1 MEPVALYDM
10 HRGRGGVAA
19 LAMALAV
26 ALGVGACSSR
36 PAGQR
41 LASPLRG
48 GVVTPPDA
56 ATTTTAAPGPAG
68 PGQVVAGPAHPA
80 APAAPPTTGV
90 NPLGAAMEGINACLI
105 VVKGTE
111 PVAAVNPDMPLAPA
125 STLKLL
131 TAAAALTRLG
141 PDFRFVTRVV
151 APAPPRPDGTVD
163 ALYLVGGGDPVLST
177 PDFAGW
183 VAKKPALA
191 GAALTP
197 MADLAASVASAGV
210 RAVPGGIHGDDSRYD
225 RTRYLSSW
233 PASTKSE
240 GDIGPVGALSVNHGY
255 TSWDPRAI
263 VAPDPA
269 DYASNAF
276 ARLLNARGV
285 AAAQSNSW
293 NAPANGVVL
302 AQISS
307 PPLSQLICDML
318 RSSDNY
324 IAELVTRELDRYGGG
339 SGTTEGGTQVTAATL
354 ASLGLPTVGSVL
366 LDGSGLSP
374 GNRSTCRLELS
385 VLQLASRPGLSAL
398 HDGLSVAGVNGT
410 LAKRYVGTPVQGK
423 LTAKTGWINGAAAMV
438 GNLQLGAPLQFA
450 FIGNGRFGYPNAVGR
465 EDQLVTGLMRL
476 SG

>member
-1 MEPVALYDM
+1 M

-19 LAMALAV
+19 LALLLVV
-26 ALGVGACSSR
+26 ALGGSCSGAPSR
-36 PAGQR
+36 GQR

-48 GVVTPPDA
+48 GVVAPPDA
-56 ATTTTAAPGPAG
+56 ATTTTLPS
-68 PGQVVAGPAHPA
+68 
-80 APAAPPTTGV
+80 APATVTAASPRPAPSASPPTSAV
-90 NPLGAAMEGINACLI
+90 DPLAASMEGINACLI

-111 PVAAVNPDMPLAPA
+111 PVAAVNPDLPLAPA

-141 PDFRFVTRVV
+141 PDFRFVTRVI
-151 APAPPRPDGTVD
+151 APAAPRPDGSVD

-177 PDFAGW
+177 PAFAGW
-183 VAKKPALA
+183 VAKKPGLA
-191 GAALTP
+191 GASLTP
-197 MADLAASVASAGV
+197 LSDLAQSVANAGV
-210 RAVPGGIHGDDSRYD
+210 RSVVGGIHGDDSRYD

-255 TSWDPRAI
+255 NTWDPRVTV
-263 VAPDPA
+263 VASPA
-269 DYASNAF
+269 DAASA
-276 ARLLNARGV
+276 ALAKLLNARGIP
-285 AAAQSNSW
+285 ATQSNSW
-293 NAPANGVVL
+293 NAPGNGVVL
-302 AQISS
+302 AQIFS
-307 PPLSQLICDML
+307 PPLGQLIGDML

-339 SGTTEGGTQVTAATL
+339 SGTTSGGTQVTAATM
-354 ASLGLPTVGSVL
+354 ASLGMPTTGLAL

-385 VLQLASRPGLSAL
+385 VLQLASRPGLSPL
-398 HDGLSVAGVNGT
+398 REGLSVAGVNGT
-410 LAKRYVGTPVQGK
+410 LVKRYVNTPVQGK

-450 FIGNGRFGYPNAVGR
+450 FIANGPFGWPNAKAR
-465 EDQLVTGLMRL
+465 EDQMVSGLMRL
-476 SG
+476 SA